1 MADKKQPQVLE
12 QQYYTPPPKL
22 SGWESFSLF
31 MWNSETSE
39 FLGRTAGSWGKF
51 SIEFYVCIVLLQ
63 FNSIFFFS
71 INIIVNLIFQCPM
84 SF

>member
-1 MADKKQPQVLE
+1 MADKKPVVLE

-31 MWNSETSE
+31 IWNSETSE

-51 SIEFYVCIVLLQ
+51 SIKFFFSCIVL
-63 FNSIFFFS
+63 FFT
-71 INIIVNLIFQCPM
+71 IK
-84 SF
+84 